1 MNLLTEYFF
10 SIKNKTFFFFISIMD
25 LNKIISK
32 RWKKKKKKK
41 KKKKVILYFE
51 KVNNF
56 YNKIIIYNGK
66 GE

>member
-41 KKKKVILYFE
+41 KKKS
-51 KVNNF
+51 N
-56 YNKIIIYNGK
+56 IIFWK
-66 GE
+66 SE